1 MGKIPLHPGIPCPNR
16 ARGGCVFC
24 RPASFTPRSLRSADP
39 LDEQLRRGRQLLLGD
54 RFRLFFGYFQ
64 QETPTALATGLLLER
79 CARVLAEPDCV
90 GLILSTRPDAIA
102 ADLPP
107 ALADLCRE
115 SGKDCLIELGVQSIH
130 PGSLRLLNRN
140 HGYGD
145 CVDAVARLRAAGL
158 EVGAHLI
165 LGIPGESE
173 EDMRASLDAVCALG
187 VQALKLHHLQVI
199 RATPLEQWYHQGR
212 VAVFALDDY
221 LRLLLRLLPRI
232 PTQVTLHRLCAT
244 THPHLLVAPRWGRL
258 AADLSGQLQALLVA
272 ADLRQGQRVGMD
284 G

>member
-1 MGKIPLHPGIPCPNR
+1 
-16 ARGGCVFC
+16 VFC
-24 RPASFTPRSLRSADP
+24 RPASFTPLSLRSADT
-39 LDEQLRRGRQLLLGD
+39 LEEQLRRGRQLLLGD
-54 RFRLFFGYFQ
+54 RFRLFFGCFQ

-90 GLILSTRPDAIA
+90 GLILSTRPEAIA

-115 SGKDCLIELGVQSIH
+115 TGKDCLVELGVQSIH
-130 PGSLRLLNRN
+130 PRSLRLLNRN

-145 CVDAVARLRAAGL
+145 FIDAVARLHAAGL

-173 EDMRASLDAVCALG
+173 ADMRASLDAVCALG
-187 VQALKLHHLQVI
+187 VQALQLH
-199 RATPLEQWYHQGR
+199 HQGR

-221 LRLLLRLLPRI
+221 LRLLLRLLPHV
-232 PTQVTLHRLCAT
+232 PAEVTLHRLCAT
-244 THPHLLVAPRWGRL
+244 AHPRLLVAPRWGRL
-258 AADLSGQLQALLVA
+258 AADLSGQLQALLAA

>member
-1 MGKIPLHPGIPCPNR
+1 
-16 ARGGCVFC
+16 VFC
-24 RPASFTPRSLRSADP
+24 RPASFTPLSLRSADT
-39 LDEQLRRGRQLLLGD
+39 LEEQLRRGRQLLLGD
-54 RFRLFFGYFQ
+54 RFRLFFGCFQ

-79 CARVLAEPDCV
+79 CAMVLAEPDCV

-102 ADLPP
+102 ADLPS

-115 SGKDCLIELGVQSIH
+115 TGKDCLVELGVQSIH

-145 CVDAVARLRAAGL
+145 FVDAVARLHAAGL

-173 EDMRASLDAVCALG
+173 ADMRASLDAVCALG

-199 RATPLEQWYHQGR
+199 RATPLEEWYHQGR

-221 LRLLLRLLPRI
+221 LRLLPHI
-232 PTQVTLHRLCAT
+232 PAQVTLHRLCAT
-244 THPHLLVAPRWGRL
+244 SHPRLLVAPRWGRL

-272 ADLRQGQRVGMD
+272 ADLRQGQRVGVN

>member
-1 MGKIPLHPGIPCPNR
+1 MGKIPLHPGLPCPNR

-39 LDEQLRRGRQLLLGD
+39 LDEQLRRGRQLLLRD
-54 RFRLFFGYFQ
+54 RFRLFFGCFQ

-90 GLILSTRPDAIA
+90 GLILSTRPEAIA

-115 SGKDCLIELGVQSIH
+115 TGKDCLVELGVQSIH
-130 PGSLRLLNRN
+130 PRSLRLLNRN

-145 CVDAVARLRAAGL
+145 FIDAVARLHAAGL

-173 EDMRASLDAVCALG
+173 ADMRASLDAVCALG

-199 RATPLEQWYHQGR
+199 RATPLNSGTTRDGSRCSPWTTTCAFCCASCRTSRQRSPCTGSAPPPIPACWWRRAGGGW
-212 VAVFALDDY
+212 
-221 LRLLLRLLPRI
+221 PR
-232 PTQVTLHRLCAT
+232 T
-244 THPHLLVAPRWGRL
+244 
-258 AADLSGQLQALLVA
+258 
-272 ADLRQGQRVGMD
+272 
-284 G
+284 